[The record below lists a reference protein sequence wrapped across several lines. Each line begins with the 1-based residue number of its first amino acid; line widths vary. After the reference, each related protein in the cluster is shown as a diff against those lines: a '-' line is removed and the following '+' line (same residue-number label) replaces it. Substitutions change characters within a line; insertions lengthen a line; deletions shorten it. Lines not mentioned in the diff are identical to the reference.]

1 MLSQLDQMGDSTD
14 LYENNCNCVCH
25 CIIKCGTSTRA
36 DLQRTSS
43 DYYKASP
50 HFLHCEVLNY
60 EVLRRS
66 YPVLGYYIPVHRG
79 GLEHKFRPEIILH
92 PRRSKPLHWVSH
104 NKEQKQTKTF
114 NLRDIFVSPTPV
126 SYLSVNCLFCEATY
140 MTAEEGFI
148 KVDDEAQ
155 LEYDSFFYFGQHCQ
169 RSLLLVNSSNIHV
182 LSLPRS
188 DLTPKIW
195 MDLQSVSLC
204 CLVVVFILVYSC
216 RCIRFCILVRS
227 RLFPLIGVT
236 CLCVLP
242 WVTPRGWWW
251 HSE

>member
-104 NKEQKQTKTF
+104 KKRTKTNKNISF
-114 NLRDIFVSPTPV
+114 KRHICITHSCLIPV
-126 SYLSVNCLFCEATY
+126 CKLPLLWSNV
-140 MTAEEGFI
+140 
-148 KVDDEAQ
+148 
-155 LEYDSFFYFGQHCQ
+155 YDSRGGFYK
-169 RSLLLVNSSNIHV
+169 S
-182 LSLPRS
+182 
-188 DLTPKIW
+188 
-195 MDLQSVSLC
+195 
-204 CLVVVFILVYSC
+204 
-216 RCIRFCILVRS
+216 
-227 RLFPLIGVT
+227 
-236 CLCVLP
+236 
-242 WVTPRGWWW
+242 GWWGTARVW
-251 HSE
+251 